1 MLESKHEIYLNRA
14 KSGFQIL
21 ADKTDPALPELFRLM
36 EQKKAEPAAINILTI
51 VPYLSTNAMRP
62 LIEQLRSPGSP
73 PNLRREIVR
82 SLVYHGDWLA
92 QGSLAVKTLCECLH
106 DRDPWLVFDAAMLL
120 LHTEPMLC
128 RKAMA
133 ELLVCK
139 DSQVVKSV
147 IMVLPSLPEDEDARS
162 GPIVPALVQCL
173 RHADPLIVSQA
184 ALALGRYRARED
196 VVVPALTNYLANVH
210 ADSGVRVAAAKALGC
225 YRERANTAVPAL
237 VAALKERNPSIRRSA
252 REALERIPA
261 YEVPVLI
268 ELLSDPQAVRR
279 AMAAN
284 ALGDF
289 KASAEPGIPA
299 LSKALSDPDEVVRQQ
314 AAEALLKISQNG
326 TRQRE

>member
-1 MLESKHEIYLNRA
+1 
-14 KSGFQIL
+14 
-21 ADKTDPALPELFRLM
+21 
-36 EQKKAEPAAINILTI
+36 
-51 VPYLSTNAMRP
+51 
-62 LIEQLRSPGSP
+62 
-73 PNLRREIVR
+73 
-82 SLVYHGDWLA
+82 
-92 QGSLAVKTLCECLH
+92 
-106 DRDPWLVFDAAMLL
+106 
-120 LHTEPMLC
+120 
-128 RKAMA
+128 
-133 ELLVCK
+133 
-139 DSQVVKSV
+139 
-147 IMVLPSLPEDEDARS
+147 
-162 GPIVPALVQCL
+162 
-173 RHADPLIVSQA
+173 
-184 ALALGRYRARED
+184 
-196 VVVPALTNYLANVH
+196 
-210 ADSGVRVAAAKALGC
+210 VRVAAAKALGC